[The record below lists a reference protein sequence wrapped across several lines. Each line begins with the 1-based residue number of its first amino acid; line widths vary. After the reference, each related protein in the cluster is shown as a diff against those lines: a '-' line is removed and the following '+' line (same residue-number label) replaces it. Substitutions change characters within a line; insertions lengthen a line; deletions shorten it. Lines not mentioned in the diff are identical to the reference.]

1 MIGLSSTDKEAI
13 NALVEDV
20 FDRVAIQLIGEIPRL
35 KHKKL
40 LILNTQKN
48 YGLANL
54 FVEAMQNKAPNIIEQ
69 DALKSLL
76 ETSYGYIDSLKAK
89 TRSNITDRVDSLVKE
104 AKANNT
110 KVMEEALNE
119 VIGDEMRKARAHLK
133 AITESESTKIRN
145 VGSAMDISRV
155 AASQGDSDPTVF
167 FVVVKDGVTCSEC
180 KRLHLNPDGTP
191 RVWKFSELKQG
202 YHKRTED
209 VPSAFGLHPHCRC
222 TLTYL
227 SNGFGFDKGGR
238 VTYIGRGHDEF
249 ARQRK

>member
-1 MIGLSSTDKEAI
+1 MIGLSSSDKESI

-20 FDRVAIQLIGEIPRL
+20 FDKVALQLIGEIPRL

-54 FVEAMQNKAPNIIEQ
+54 FVESMQNRAPNIIEQ

-76 ETSYGYIDSLKAK
+76 ETSYGYIDSLKSK
-89 TRSNITDRVDSLVKE
+89 TRSNVTDRVDALVKE
-104 AKANNT
+104 AKARGG
-110 KVMEEALNE
+110 KVAEDALNE
-119 VIGDEMRKARAHLK
+119 VIGEEMRKARAHLK

-145 VGSAMDISRV
+145 VGSAMTISRV
-155 AASQGDSDPTVF
+155 AASNGDSDPSVF
-167 FVVVKDGVTCSEC
+167 FVVVKDKETCSEC
-180 KRLHLNPDGTP
+180 KRLHLNDDGTP

-202 YHKRTED
+202 YHKRSED

-227 SNGFGFDKGGR
+227 SQGYGFNAKGH
-238 VTYIGRGHDEF
+238 VTYISRDHNEF
-249 ARQRK
+249 AKQRK

>member
-13 NALVEDV
+13 NALVEEM
-20 FDRVAIQLIGEIPRL
+20 FDTIAIQLIGDIPRL

-40 LILNTQKN
+40 LIFNTRRN

-54 FVEAMQNKAPNIIEQ
+54 FVEAMQNKAPNIIEA

-76 ETSYGYIDSLKAK
+76 ETSYGYLDSLKAK
-89 TRSNITDRVDSLVKE
+89 TRSNVTDRVDSLAKE
-104 AKANNT
+104 AKARGT
-110 KVMEEALNE
+110 KITGDDLSEAVAEE
-119 VIGDEMRKARAHLK
+119 MSKARSHLK

-167 FVVVKDGVTCSEC
+167 FVVVKDGVTCNEC
-180 KRLHLNPDGTP
+180 KRLHLNDDGTP

-202 YHKRTED
+202 YHKRHED

-238 VTYIGRGHDEF
+238 VTYVARGHSEF
-249 ARQRK
+249 DKQRK